1 MNKMNKKMEYALMA
15 LRFISGKSK
24 GELTSAK
31 EVSEQMHVSFEATAR
46 VLQALSARGL
56 LRAEYGV
63 GGGYVLARPLAEVS
77 LHDLSEMLEGNTILA
92 KCLTNDEV
100 CETLTTCN
108 ITSPISNL
116 NKKIQEFYKSVS
128 LEEVLHV

>member
-15 LRFISGKSK
+15 LRLISQRPANS
-24 GELTSAK
+24 LTSAK
-31 EVSEQMHVSFEATAR
+31 EVADQMHISFEVTAR

-56 LRAEYGV
+56 LKAEYGV
-63 GGGYVLARPLAEVS
+63 GGGYSLARALSTVS
-77 LHDLSEMLEGNTILA
+77 LHELSEMLEGNTTLT
-92 KCLTNDEV
+92 KCLINDEG
-100 CETLTTCN
+100 CETLPTCN
-108 ITSPISNL
+108 ITTPISNL

>member
-15 LRFISGKSK
+15 LQLMMQKPE

-31 EVSEQMHVSFEATAR
+31 EVSEQMHISFEATAR

-63 GGGYVLARPLAEVS
+63 GGGYALARPLSEVS
-77 LHDLSEMLEGNTILA
+77 LHDLSEMLEGHTMIT
-92 KCLTNDEV
+92 KCLTNEEPCEV
-100 CETLTTCN
+100 SSTCN
-108 ITSPISNL
+108 ITAPIVQL
-116 NKKIQEFYKSVS
+116 NKKIQDFYKSVS
-128 LEEVLHV
+128 LQEVLHV